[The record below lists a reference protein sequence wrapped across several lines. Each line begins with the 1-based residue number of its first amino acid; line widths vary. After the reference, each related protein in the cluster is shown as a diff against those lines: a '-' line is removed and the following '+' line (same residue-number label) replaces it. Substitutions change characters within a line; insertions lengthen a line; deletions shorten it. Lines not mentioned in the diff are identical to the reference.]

1 MIFWK
6 NEAGNTAFIGGPTED
21 GGFFFMDGPREIELT
36 REECY
41 QVVMVLIHHFFKIG
55 KENGPH

>member
-1 MIFWK
+1 
-6 NEAGNTAFIGGPTED
+6 
-21 GGFFFMDGPREIELT
+21 MDGPRKIELT

-41 QVVMVLIHHFFKIG
+41 QLVMVLIHHFFKIG